1 VKQILLF
8 LGMAIGLILTNP
20 NHATYETYATEQIAE
35 LAKEQCNQVPRGYV
49 SLFHSPCRTAIE
61 IFKPELRLLVAA
73 HTQRQN
79 WYLVSIYRSE
89 IVIPGV
95 KSNVAM
101 ESIGV
106 LNNFYTYK
114 K

>member
-1 VKQILLF
+1 VKKILF
-8 LGMAIGLILTNP
+8 LLGIAIGLTLTNP
-20 NHATYETYATEQIAE
+20 NRAAYETYATEQITE
-35 LAKEQCNQVPRGYV
+35 LAKEQCNRVPSEYGGF
-49 SLFHSPCRTAIE
+49 LQSPCRMAIE
-61 IFKPELRLLVAA
+61 VFKPELRPLVAA

-95 KSNVAM
+95 KSNVVM